1 MSAELIQSKI
11 KDLGYAETIFRAMKN
26 SLYPGAKDESVL
38 MVMETCRAAEI
49 DPLLKAYHIVPMY
62 LEDKTLPKEGNYYPK
77 RYVDVIMPSID
88 LHRIKA
94 ARSGVHLGTSEP
106 EYGPLIVKRLGTMDI
121 EFPEWCI
128 VKVKKL
134 VAGHIVEFTAKEFWI
149 ENYASKKN
157 DDPTPNAMWRKRLH
171 GQLAKCTEAQAL
183 RKAFPELCAALTAE
197 EMDGKTLDLDEI
209 GGEYSV
215 VTDKGDTKLKEI
227 INKKKE
233 AVQASQPKILE
244 QKQDDPIF
252 QNLVNNINA
261 TGNHKDLLAFM
272 KDINQLKPEYKA
284 EATKL
289 FNERQAQLKQKKA
302 DTELKN
308 DQFIQDLGAV
318 E

>member
-94 ARSGVHLGTSEP
+94 ARSGAHLGTSEP
-106 EYGPLIVKRLGTMDI
+106 EFGPLIKKAIGNIEM

-128 VKVKKL
+128 IKVKKI
-134 VAGHIVEFTAKEFWI
+134 VAGHIVEFIAKEFWI

-157 DDPTPNAMWRKRLH
+157 DDPTPNAMWRKRTF
-171 GQLAKCTEAQAL
+171 GQLAKCAEAQAL

-209 GGEYSV
+209 GGEYTVIKDSA
-215 VTDKGDTKLKEI
+215 TDKLKQVIEK
-227 INKKKE
+227 KKKE
-233 AVQASQPKILE
+233 AQAAPIKTLE
-244 QKQDDPIF
+244 QK
-252 QNLVNNINA
+252 
-261 TGNHKDLLAFM
+261 TG
-272 KDINQLKPEYKA
+272 
-284 EATKL
+284 
-289 FNERQAQLKQKKA
+289 
-302 DTELKN
+302 
-308 DQFIQDLGAV
+308 
-318 E
+318 